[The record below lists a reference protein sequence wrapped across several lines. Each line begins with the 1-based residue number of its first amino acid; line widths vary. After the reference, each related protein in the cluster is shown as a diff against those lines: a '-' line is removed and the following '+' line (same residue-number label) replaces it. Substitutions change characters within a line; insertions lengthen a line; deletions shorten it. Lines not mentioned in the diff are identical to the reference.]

1 MEGRSWGCVRVV
13 LHPVTVVPWWWVVGC
28 RHPGR
33 GFLGFSVVYVG
44 NGRYL
49 CKYLRSDGLFIVK
62 R

>member
-1 MEGRSWGCVRVV
+1 MEGRAWGCVRIV
-13 LHPVTVVPWWWVVGC
+13 LHPVAVVSWVVGC

-33 GFLGFSVVYVG
+33 GFLGFSVVYLC

-49 CKYLRSDGLFIVK
+49 CKYLRSDGLFIAK